1 MKGGTKM
8 TNGRTKKLKT
18 IEYRTFSI
26 RVSKKLYRMLEIYAI
41 MEEMSV
47 NKTVNYIVTKEIGNH
62 EKKIKELDEFLKQ
75 I

>member
-1 MKGGTKM
+1 M